1 MAKQQT
7 LLQILVASPGD
18 VAEER
23 KILED
28 VMNEFNLTW
37 ADSHKVR
44 LELVKWETHTRPG
57 FGEDAQDVINKQIGD
72 QYDIFLG
79 IMWGRFGSPTSRAE
93 SGTEEEFERAYS
105 RLKTSPENIQIMFY
119 FKDAAIP
126 PSKIDPTQL
135 AKVQE
140 FQRKIATEYGG
151 LYHRFGSTEEF
162 RTKSRIHLSML
173 VQDWRKTLS
182 TTGGGTTKTT
192 TLAPAGDTV
201 DPLANLSALTDDDF
215 DDGIIELSERASEAM
230 GAVVAIVEKMSD
242 ATKELVAKFA
252 ERTKEVKQLT
262 SGGSTPN
269 IKAAKRVSNSLASDL
284 EVYVNRLSVEIPEFH
299 KQHSVAMDTFGK
311 IAIISDTDLEE
322 DPEDIKTALAQI
334 HDYRN
339 GISRSSE
346 SLREFRATI
355 ARLPRMTSAFNRA
368 RRRTTA
374 IIDDLL
380 VQLRSAENQIQD
392 VEQLL
397 ERMLDTKD
405 EGSS

>member
-28 VMNEFNLTW
+28 VINEFNLTW
-37 ADSHKVR
+37 ADSHNVR

-162 RTKSRIHLSML
+162 RTKSRIHLSLL

-182 TTGGGTTKTT
+182 TTGGGTHKTP

-201 DPLANLSALTDDDF
+201 DPLANLMALTDDDY

-230 GAVVAIVEKMSD
+230 GAVVGIVEKMSD

-252 ERTKEVKQLT
+252 ERTKEVIQLT

-284 EVYVNRLSVEIPEFH
+284 EVYVSRLSVEIPEFH

-339 GISRSSE
+339 GISRSSD

-397 ERMLDTKD
+397 ERMLDTTD

>member
-28 VMNEFNLTW
+28 VINEFNLTW

-284 EVYVNRLSVEIPEFH
+284 EVYVSRLSVEIPEFH
-299 KQHSVAMDTFGK
+299 KQHSVAMDTFGT